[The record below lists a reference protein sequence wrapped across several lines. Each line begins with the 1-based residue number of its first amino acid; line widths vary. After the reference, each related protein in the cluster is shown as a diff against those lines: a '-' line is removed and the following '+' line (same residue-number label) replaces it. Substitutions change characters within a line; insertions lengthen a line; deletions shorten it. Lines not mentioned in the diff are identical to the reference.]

1 MMHGRRGT
9 QGWRTY
15 LLEDFLEGVG
25 VEVGL
30 RKRQEVVILSQEDRN
45 RQVLQLAGRAGAKI
59 QRWQREGIFW
69 KT

>member
-45 RQVLQLAGRAGAKI
+45 RQVFQLAGRAGAKI
-59 QRWQREGIFW
+59 QRWQR
-69 KT
+69 